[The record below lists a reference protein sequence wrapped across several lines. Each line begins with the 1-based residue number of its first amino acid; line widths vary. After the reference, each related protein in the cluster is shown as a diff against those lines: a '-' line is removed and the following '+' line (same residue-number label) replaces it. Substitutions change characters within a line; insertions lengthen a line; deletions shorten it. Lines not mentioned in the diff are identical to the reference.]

1 MSSKQSRS
9 EANLNDLYA
18 RLDAVRMSA
27 YERERAKASL
37 ARAEA
42 VAEAVDYAIHQVKRL
57 LKNLLVRP
65 FGRPTKLAG

>member
-18 RLDAVRMSA
+18 RLDAVRMSSH
-27 YERERAKASL
+27 EREHAKASL

-42 VAEAVDYAIHQVKRL
+42 VAEAVFHAIDQAKRL
-57 LKNLLVRP
+57 LKILPVRP